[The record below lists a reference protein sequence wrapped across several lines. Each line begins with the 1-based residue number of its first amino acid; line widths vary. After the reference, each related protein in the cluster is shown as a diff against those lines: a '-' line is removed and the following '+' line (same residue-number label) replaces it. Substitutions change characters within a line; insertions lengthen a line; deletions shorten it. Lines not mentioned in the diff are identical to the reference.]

1 MPQNHLTEHLVD
13 AFLHLAPAEGLY
25 PTFISNITLMR
36 VDHSTK
42 PIAVLQEPSIV
53 LVIQGLKRGYI
64 GKEIFQFQ
72 QGQCLFISIAIPF
85 DCDTVVEND
94 EPMLA
99 IAIKFEPQMMADLI
113 TKMDK
118 QQQVITEDAH
128 SEDLELSCG
137 LRVIDMNTII
147 SEVALRLL
155 NLLRSKQDTFI
166 LGEQVKRELVYR
178 VVQASGSNLVESLS
192 AMTSRDGVIYTI
204 CEIIQRDYYHNLT
217 VQELAKQAGMSISLF
232 HQTFKKVTN
241 YSPLQYLKITRLH
254 KARELIMN
262 NKMGVA
268 EAAYEVGYV
277 SASQFS
283 REFKRLFGVPPK
295 SSII

>member
-1 MPQNHLTEHLVD
+1 MPQNHLSENLVD

-36 VDHSTK
+36 VDHSTS
-42 PIAVLQEPSIV
+42 PVAVLQEPSIV
-53 LVIQGLKRGYI
+53 LVIQGVKRGYI
-64 GKEIFQFQ
+64 GKDIFQFR

-85 DCDTVVEND
+85 DCDTVVENN

-99 IAIKFEPQMMADLI
+99 IAIKFESQMMVDLV
-113 TKMDK
+113 TKLDK
-118 QQQVITEDAH
+118 EQQLVTED
-128 SEDLELSCG
+128 SQSGDLKLSCG
-137 LRVIDMNTII
+137 LRVIDMNATI

-178 VVQASGSNLVESLS
+178 VLQASGGEFIKNLS
-192 AMTSRDGVIYTI
+192 AIASRNGVIYTI
-204 CEIIQRDYYHNLT
+204 CEIIQRDYYRNLT

-241 YSPLQYLKITRLH
+241 YSPLQYIKITRLH

-283 REFKRLFGVPPK
+283 REFKRLFGIPPK

>member
-1 MPQNHLTEHLVD
+1 MPQNHLSENLVD

-36 VDHSTK
+36 VDHSTS
-42 PIAVLQEPSIV
+42 PVAVLQEPSIV
-53 LVIQGLKRGYI
+53 LVIQGVKRGYI
-64 GKEIFQFQ
+64 GKDIFQFR

-85 DCDTVVEND
+85 DCDTVVENN

-99 IAIKFEPQMMADLI
+99 IAIKFESQMMVDLV
-113 TKMDK
+113 TKLDK
-118 QQQVITEDAH
+118 EQQVVTED
-128 SEDLELSCG
+128 SQSGDLKLSCG
-137 LRVIDMNTII
+137 LRVIDMNATI

-155 NLLRSKQDTFI
+155 NLLHSKQDTFI

-178 VVQASGSNLVESLS
+178 VVQACGGEFIKNLS
-192 AMTSRDGVIYTI
+192 AMASRNGVIYTI
-204 CEIIQRDYYHNLT
+204 CEIIQRDYYRNLT

-241 YSPLQYLKITRLH
+241 YSPLQYIKITRLH

-283 REFKRLFGVPPK
+283 REFKRLFGIPPM

>member
-1 MPQNHLTEHLVD
+1 MPQNHLSENLVD

-36 VDHSTK
+36 VDHSTS
-42 PIAVLQEPSIV
+42 PVAVLQEPSIV
-53 LVIQGLKRGYI
+53 LVIQGVKRGYI
-64 GKEIFQFQ
+64 GKDIFQFR

-85 DCDTVVEND
+85 DCDTVVENN

-99 IAIKFEPQMMADLI
+99 IAIKFESQMMVDLV
-113 TKMDK
+113 TKLDK
-118 QQQVITEDAH
+118 EQQVVIED
-128 SEDLELSCG
+128 SQSGDLKLSCG
-137 LRVIDMNTII
+137 LRVIDMNPTI

-166 LGEQVKRELVYR
+166 LGDQVKRELVYR
-178 VVQASGSNLVESLS
+178 VLQASEGEFIKNLS
-192 AMTSRDGVIYTI
+192 AMVSRNGVIYTI
-204 CEIIQRDYYHNLT
+204 CEIIQRDYYRNLT

-241 YSPLQYLKITRLH
+241 YSPLQYIKITRLH

-283 REFKRLFGVPPK
+283 REFKRLFGIPPK

>member
-1 MPQNHLTEHLVD
+1 MPQNHLSENLVD

-36 VDHSTK
+36 VDYSTS
-42 PIAVLQEPSIV
+42 PVAVLQEPSIV
-53 LVIQGLKRGYI
+53 LVIQGVKRGYI
-64 GKEIFQFQ
+64 GKDIFQFR

-85 DCDTVVEND
+85 DCDTVVENN

-99 IAIKFEPQMMADLI
+99 IAIKFESQMMVDLV
-113 TKMDK
+113 TKLDK
-118 QQQVITEDAH
+118 EQQVVTED
-128 SEDLELSCG
+128 SQSGDLKLSCG
-137 LRVIDMNTII
+137 LRVIDMNPTI

-178 VVQASGSNLVESLS
+178 VLQASGGEFIKNLS
-192 AMTSRDGVIYTI
+192 AMASRNGVIYTI
-204 CEIIQRDYYHNLT
+204 CEIIQRDYYRNLT

-241 YSPLQYLKITRLH
+241 YSPLQYIKITRLH

-283 REFKRLFGVPPK
+283 REFKRLFGIPPK

>member
-1 MPQNHLTEHLVD
+1 MPQNHLSENLVD

-36 VDHSTK
+36 VDHSTS
-42 PIAVLQEPSIV
+42 PVAVLQEPSIV
-53 LVIQGLKRGYI
+53 LVIQGVKRGYI
-64 GKEIFQFQ
+64 GKDIFQFR

-85 DCDTVVEND
+85 DCDTVVENN

-99 IAIKFEPQMMADLI
+99 IAIKFESQMMVDLV
-113 TKMDK
+113 TKLDK
-118 QQQVITEDAH
+118 EQQVVTED
-128 SEDLELSCG
+128 SQSGDLKLSCG
-137 LRVIDMNTII
+137 LRVIDMNATI
-147 SEVALRLL
+147 SEVTLRLL

-178 VVQASGSNLVESLS
+178 VVQACGGEFIKNLS
-192 AMTSRDGVIYTI
+192 AMASRNGVIYTI
-204 CEIIQRDYYHNLT
+204 CEIIQRDYYRNLT

-241 YSPLQYLKITRLH
+241 YSPLQYIKITRLH

-262 NKMGVA
+262 KKMGVA

-283 REFKRLFGVPPK
+283 REFKRLFGIPPK

>member
-1 MPQNHLTEHLVD
+1 MPQNHLTENLVD

-36 VDHSTK
+36 VDHSTS
-42 PIAVLQEPSIV
+42 PVAVLQEPSIV
-53 LVIQGLKRGYI
+53 LVIQGVKRGYI
-64 GKEIFQFQ
+64 GKDIFQFR

-85 DCDTVVEND
+85 DCDTVVENN

-99 IAIKFEPQMMADLI
+99 IAIKFESQMMVDLV
-113 TKMDK
+113 TKLDK
-118 QQQVITEDAH
+118 EQQVVTED
-128 SEDLELSCG
+128 SQSGDLKLSCG
-137 LRVIDMNTII
+137 LRVIDMNVTI

-178 VVQASGSNLVESLS
+178 VVQACGGEFIKNLS
-192 AMTSRDGVIYTI
+192 AMASRNGVIYTI
-204 CEIIQRDYYHNLT
+204 CEIIQRDYYRNLT

-241 YSPLQYLKITRLH
+241 YSPLQYIKITRLH

-283 REFKRLFGVPPK
+283 REFKRLFGIPPK

>member
-1 MPQNHLTEHLVD
+1 MPQNHLSENLVD

-36 VDHSTK
+36 VDHSTS
-42 PIAVLQEPSIV
+42 PVAVLQEPSIV
-53 LVIQGLKRGYI
+53 LVIQGVKRGYI
-64 GKEIFQFQ
+64 GKDIFQFR

-85 DCDTVVEND
+85 DCDTVVENN

-99 IAIKFEPQMMADLI
+99 IAIKFESQMMVDLV
-113 TKMDK
+113 TKLDK
-118 QQQVITEDAH
+118 EQQVVIED
-128 SEDLELSCG
+128 SQSGDLKLSCG
-137 LRVIDMNTII
+137 LRVIDMNATI

-178 VVQASGSNLVESLS
+178 VLQASGGEFIKNLS
-192 AMTSRDGVIYTI
+192 AMASRNGVIYTI
-204 CEIIQRDYYHNLT
+204 CEIIQRDYYRNLT

-241 YSPLQYLKITRLH
+241 YSPLQYIKITRLH

-283 REFKRLFGVPPK
+283 REFKRLFGIPPK

>member
-1 MPQNHLTEHLVD
+1 MPQNHLSENLVD

-36 VDHSTK
+36 VDYSTS
-42 PIAVLQEPSIV
+42 PVAVLQEPSIV

-64 GKEIFQFQ
+64 GKDIFQFR

-85 DCDTVVEND
+85 DCDTVVENN

-99 IAIKFEPQMMADLI
+99 IAIKFESQMMVDLV
-113 TKMDK
+113 TKLDK
-118 QQQVITEDAH
+118 EQQVVIED
-128 SEDLELSCG
+128 SQSGDLKLSCG
-137 LRVIDMNTII
+137 LRVIDMNPTI

-178 VVQASGSNLVESLS
+178 VLQTSGGEFIKNLS
-192 AMTSRDGVIYTI
+192 AMASRNGVIYTI
-204 CEIIQRDYYHNLT
+204 CEIIQRDYYRNLT

-241 YSPLQYLKITRLH
+241 YSPLQYIKITRLH

-283 REFKRLFGVPPK
+283 REFKRLFGIPPK

>member
-1 MPQNHLTEHLVD
+1 MPQNHLSENLVD

-36 VDHSTK
+36 VDHSTS
-42 PIAVLQEPSIV
+42 PVAVLQEPSIV
-53 LVIQGLKRGYI
+53 LVIQGVKRGYI
-64 GKEIFQFQ
+64 GKDIFQFR

-85 DCDTVVEND
+85 DCDTVVENN

-99 IAIKFEPQMMADLI
+99 IAIKFESQMMVDLV
-113 TKMDK
+113 TKLDK
-118 QQQVITEDAH
+118 EQQVVTED
-128 SEDLELSCG
+128 SQSGDLKLSCG
-137 LRVIDMNTII
+137 LRVIDMNETI
-147 SEVALRLL
+147 SEVTLRLL

-178 VVQASGSNLVESLS
+178 VVQACGGEFIKNLS
-192 AMTSRDGVIYTI
+192 AMASRNGVIYTI
-204 CEIIQRDYYHNLT
+204 CEIIQRDYYRNLT

-241 YSPLQYLKITRLH
+241 YSPLQYIKITRLH

-283 REFKRLFGVPPK
+283 REFKRLFGIPPK

>member
-1 MPQNHLTEHLVD
+1 MPQNHLSENLVD

-36 VDHSTK
+36 VDHSTS
-42 PIAVLQEPSIV
+42 PVAVLQEPSIV
-53 LVIQGLKRGYI
+53 LVIQGVKRGYI
-64 GKEIFQFQ
+64 GKDIFQFRQ
-72 QGQCLFISIAIPF
+72 RQCLFISIAIPF
-85 DCDTVVEND
+85 DCDTVVENN

-99 IAIKFEPQMMADLI
+99 IAIKFESQMMVDLV
-113 TKMDK
+113 TKLDK
-118 QQQVITEDAH
+118 EQQVVTED
-128 SEDLELSCG
+128 SQSGDLKLSCG
-137 LRVIDMNTII
+137 LRVIDMNATI

-178 VVQASGSNLVESLS
+178 VVQASGGEFIKNLS
-192 AMTSRDGVIYTI
+192 AMASRNGVIYTI
-204 CEIIQRDYYHNLT
+204 CEIIQRDYYRNLT

-241 YSPLQYLKITRLH
+241 YSPLQYIKITRLH

-283 REFKRLFGVPPK
+283 REFKRLFGIPPK

>member
-1 MPQNHLTEHLVD
+1 MPQNHLSENLVD

-36 VDHSTK
+36 VDHSTS
-42 PIAVLQEPSIV
+42 PVAVLQEPSIV
-53 LVIQGLKRGYI
+53 LVIQGVKRGYI
-64 GKEIFQFQ
+64 GKDIFQFR

-85 DCDTVVEND
+85 DCDTVVENN

-99 IAIKFEPQMMADLI
+99 IAIKFESQMMVDLV
-113 TKMDK
+113 TKLDK
-118 QQQVITEDAH
+118 EQQVVTED
-128 SEDLELSCG
+128 SQSGDLKLSCG
-137 LRVIDMNTII
+137 LRVIDMNATI
-147 SEVALRLL
+147 SEVGLRLL

-178 VVQASGSNLVESLS
+178 VLQASGGEFIKNLS
-192 AMTSRDGVIYTI
+192 AMASRNGVIYTI
-204 CEIIQRDYYHNLT
+204 CEIIQRDYYRNLT

-241 YSPLQYLKITRLH
+241 YSPLQYIKITRLH
-254 KARELIMN
+254 KARELIIN

-283 REFKRLFGVPPK
+283 REFKRLFGIPPK

>member
-85 DCDTVVEND
+85 DCDTVVENN

-118 QQQVITEDAH
+118 QQQVVTEEPY
-128 SEDLELSCG
+128 SEDLKLSCG
-137 LRVIDMNTII
+137 LRVIDMNTTI

-178 VVQASGSNLVESLS
+178 VMQASGSNLVESLS
-192 AMTSRDGVIYTI
+192 AMASRDGVIYTI

-232 HQTFKKVTN
+232 HQTFKRVTN

-262 NKMGVA
+262 NKMSVA

-295 SSII
+295 SLII

>member
-1 MPQNHLTEHLVD
+1 
-13 AFLHLAPAEGLY
+13 
-25 PTFISNITLMR
+25 
-36 VDHSTK
+36 
-42 PIAVLQEPSIV
+42 
-53 LVIQGLKRGYI
+53 
-64 GKEIFQFQ
+64 
-72 QGQCLFISIAIPF
+72 
-85 DCDTVVEND
+85 
-94 EPMLA
+94 MLA
-99 IAIKFEPQMMADLI
+99 IAIKFESQMMVDLV
-113 TKMDK
+113 TKLDK
-118 QQQVITEDAH
+118 EQQVVIED
-128 SEDLELSCG
+128 SQSGDLKLSCG
-137 LRVIDMNTII
+137 LRVIDMNATI

-178 VVQASGSNLVESLS
+178 VLQASGGEFIKNLS
-192 AMTSRDGVIYTI
+192 AMASRNGVIYTI
-204 CEIIQRDYYHNLT
+204 CEIIQRDYYRNLT

-241 YSPLQYLKITRLH
+241 YSPLQYIKITRLH

-283 REFKRLFGVPPK
+283 REFKRLFGIPPK

>member
-1 MPQNHLTEHLVD
+1 MPQNHLSENLVD

-36 VDHSTK
+36 VDHSTS
-42 PIAVLQEPSIV
+42 PVAVLQEPSIV
-53 LVIQGLKRGYI
+53 LVIQGVKRGYI
-64 GKEIFQFQ
+64 GKDIFQFR

-85 DCDTVVEND
+85 DYDTVVENN

-99 IAIKFEPQMMADLI
+99 IAIKFESQMMVDLV
-113 TKMDK
+113 TKLDK
-118 QQQVITEDAH
+118 EQQVVTED
-128 SEDLELSCG
+128 SQSGDLKLSCG
-137 LRVIDMNTII
+137 LRVIDMNATI

-178 VVQASGSNLVESLS
+178 VLQASGGEFIKNLS
-192 AMTSRDGVIYTI
+192 AMASRNGVIYTI
-204 CEIIQRDYYHNLT
+204 CEIIQRDYYRNLT

-241 YSPLQYLKITRLH
+241 YSPLQYIKITRLH

-283 REFKRLFGVPPK
+283 REFKRLFGIPPK

>member
-1 MPQNHLTEHLVD
+1 MPQNHLSENLVD

-25 PTFISNITLMR
+25 PTFTSNITLMR
-36 VDHSTK
+36 VDHSTS
-42 PIAVLQEPSIV
+42 PVAVLQEPSIV
-53 LVIQGLKRGYI
+53 LVIQGVKRGYI
-64 GKEIFQFQ
+64 GKDIFQFR

-85 DCDTVVEND
+85 DCDTVVENN

-99 IAIKFEPQMMADLI
+99 IAIKFESQMMVDLV
-113 TKMDK
+113 TKLDK
-118 QQQVITEDAH
+118 EQQVVTEDPH
-128 SEDLELSCG
+128 SGDLKLSCG
-137 LRVIDMNTII
+137 LRVIDMNATI

-155 NLLRSKQDTFI
+155 NLFRSKQDTFI

-178 VVQASGSNLVESLS
+178 VLQASGGEFIKNLS
-192 AMTSRDGVIYTI
+192 AMASRNGVIYTI
-204 CEIIQRDYYHNLT
+204 CEIIQRDYYRNLT

-241 YSPLQYLKITRLH
+241 YSPLQYIKITRLH

-283 REFKRLFGVPPK
+283 REFKRLFGIPPK

>member
-1 MPQNHLTEHLVD
+1 MPQNHLTENLVD

-36 VDHSTK
+36 VDHSTS
-42 PIAVLQEPSIV
+42 PVAVLQEPSIV
-53 LVIQGLKRGYI
+53 LVIQGVKRGYI
-64 GKEIFQFQ
+64 GKDIFQFR

-85 DCDTVVEND
+85 DCDTVVENN

-99 IAIKFEPQMMADLI
+99 IAIKFESQMMVDLV
-113 TKMDK
+113 TKLDK
-118 QQQVITEDAH
+118 EQQVVTED
-128 SEDLELSCG
+128 SQSGDLKLSCG
-137 LRVIDMNTII
+137 LRVIDMNETI
-147 SEVALRLL
+147 SEVTLRLL
-155 NLLRSKQDTFI
+155 NLFRSKQDTFI

-178 VVQASGSNLVESLS
+178 VVQACGGEFIQNLS
-192 AMTSRDGVIYTI
+192 AMASRNGVIYTI
-204 CEIIQRDYYHNLT
+204 CEIIQRDYYRNLT

-241 YSPLQYLKITRLH
+241 YSPLQYIKITRLH

-283 REFKRLFGVPPK
+283 REFKRLFGIPPK

>member
-1 MPQNHLTEHLVD
+1 MQQNDLMKSLVE
-13 AFLHLAPAEGLY
+13 AFLYLAPQEGLY
-25 PTFISNITLMR
+25 PTYISNITLMR
-36 VDHSTK
+36 VDHSTQ
-42 PIAVLQEPSIV
+42 PVAVLQEPSIV
-53 LVIQGLKRGYI
+53 LVIQGVKRGYI
-64 GKEIFQFQ
+64 GKDTFQFQ
-72 QGQCLFISIAIPF
+72 QGQCLLISIAIPF
-85 DCDTVVEND
+85 DCDTLVEN

-99 IAIKFEPQMMADLI
+99 IAIKFEAQMMADLA

-118 QQQVITEDAH
+118 EQQSSIDE
-128 SEDLELSCG
+128 LEKRDIKLSCG
-137 LRVIDMNTII
+137 LNIIDMNAAI

-155 NLLRSKQDTFI
+155 NLLHSKQDTFI

-178 VVQASGSNLVESLS
+178 VVQASGGNLVESLS
-192 AMTSRDGVIYTI
+192 AMASRNGVIYTI

-241 YSPLQYLKITRLH
+241 YSPLQYIKITRLH
-254 KARELIMN
+254 KARDLIMN

>member
-1 MPQNHLTEHLVD
+1 MPQNHLSENLVE

-36 VDHSTK
+36 VDHSTS
-42 PIAVLQEPSIV
+42 PVAVLQEPSIV
-53 LVIQGLKRGYI
+53 LVIQGVKRGYI
-64 GKEIFQFQ
+64 GKDIFQFR

-85 DCDTVVEND
+85 DCDTVVENN

-99 IAIKFEPQMMADLI
+99 IAIKFESQMMVDLV
-113 TKMDK
+113 TKLDK
-118 QQQVITEDAH
+118 EQQVVTEDSH
-128 SEDLELSCG
+128 SGDLKLSCG
-137 LRVIDMNTII
+137 LRVIDMNPTI

-178 VVQASGSNLVESLS
+178 VLQASGGEFIKNLS
-192 AMTSRDGVIYTI
+192 AMASRNGVIYTI
-204 CEIIQRDYYHNLT
+204 CEIIQRDYYRNLT

-241 YSPLQYLKITRLH
+241 YSPLQYIKITRLH

-283 REFKRLFGVPPK
+283 REFKRLFGIPPK

>member
-1 MPQNHLTEHLVD
+1 MPQNHLSENLVD

-36 VDHSTK
+36 VDHSTS
-42 PIAVLQEPSIV
+42 PVAVLQEPSIV
-53 LVIQGLKRGYI
+53 LVIQGVKRGYI
-64 GKEIFQFQ
+64 GKDIFQFR

-85 DCDTVVEND
+85 DCDTVVENN

-99 IAIKFEPQMMADLI
+99 IAIKFESQMMVDLV
-113 TKMDK
+113 TKLDK
-118 QQQVITEDAH
+118 EQQVVTED
-128 SEDLELSCG
+128 SQSGDLKLSCG
-137 LRVIDMNTII
+137 LRVIDMNATI

-155 NLLRSKQDTFI
+155 NLFRSKQDTFI

-178 VVQASGSNLVESLS
+178 VLQASGGEFIKNLS
-192 AMTSRDGVIYTI
+192 AMASRNGVIYTI
-204 CEIIQRDYYHNLT
+204 CEIIQRDYYRNLT

-241 YSPLQYLKITRLH
+241 YSPLQYIKITRLH

-283 REFKRLFGVPPK
+283 REFKRLFGIPPK

>member
-1 MPQNHLTEHLVD
+1 MPQNHLSENLVD

-36 VDHSTK
+36 VDHSTS
-42 PIAVLQEPSIV
+42 PVAVLQEPSIV
-53 LVIQGLKRGYI
+53 LVIQGVKRGYI
-64 GKEIFQFQ
+64 GKDIFQFR

-85 DCDTVVEND
+85 DCDTVVENN

-99 IAIKFEPQMMADLI
+99 IAIKFELQMMVDLV
-113 TKMDK
+113 TKLDK
-118 QQQVITEDAH
+118 EQLVTED
-128 SEDLELSCG
+128 SQSGDLKLSCG
-137 LRVIDMNTII
+137 LRVIDMNPTI

-178 VVQASGSNLVESLS
+178 VLQASGGEFIKNLS
-192 AMTSRDGVIYTI
+192 AMASRNGVIYTI
-204 CEIIQRDYYHNLT
+204 CEIIQRDYYRNLT

-241 YSPLQYLKITRLH
+241 YSPLQYIKITRLH

-283 REFKRLFGVPPK
+283 REFKRLFGIPPK

>member
-1 MPQNHLTEHLVD
+1 MPQNHLSENLVD

-36 VDHSTK
+36 VDHSTS
-42 PIAVLQEPSIV
+42 PVAVLQEPSIV
-53 LVIQGLKRGYI
+53 LVIQGVKRGYI
-64 GKEIFQFQ
+64 GKNIFQFR

-85 DCDTVVEND
+85 DCDTVVENN

-99 IAIKFEPQMMADLI
+99 IAIKFESQMMVDLV
-113 TKMDK
+113 TKLDK
-118 QQQVITEDAH
+118 EQQVVTEDSH
-128 SEDLELSCG
+128 SGDLKLSCG
-137 LRVIDMNTII
+137 LRVIDMNETI

-178 VVQASGSNLVESLS
+178 VLQASGGEFIKNLS
-192 AMTSRDGVIYTI
+192 AMASRNGVIYTI
-204 CEIIQRDYYHNLT
+204 CEIIQRDYYRNLT

-241 YSPLQYLKITRLH
+241 YSPLQYIKITRLH

-283 REFKRLFGVPPK
+283 REFKRLFGIPPK

>member
-85 DCDTVVEND
+85 DCDTVVENN

-118 QQQVITEDAH
+118 QQQVVTEETY
-128 SEDLELSCG
+128 SEDLKLSCG

-241 YSPLQYLKITRLH
+241 YSPLQYIKITRLH

>member
-1 MPQNHLTEHLVD
+1 MPQNHLSENLVD

-36 VDHSTK
+36 VDHSTS
-42 PIAVLQEPSIV
+42 PVAVLQEPSIV
-53 LVIQGLKRGYI
+53 LVIQGVKRGYI
-64 GKEIFQFQ
+64 GKDIFQFR

-85 DCDTVVEND
+85 DCDTVVENN

-99 IAIKFEPQMMADLI
+99 IAIKFESQMMVDLV
-113 TKMDK
+113 TKLDK
-118 QQQVITEDAH
+118 EQQVVTED
-128 SEDLELSCG
+128 SQSGDLKLSCG
-137 LRVIDMNTII
+137 LRVIDMNPTI

-166 LGEQVKRELVYR
+166 LGDQVKRELVYR
-178 VVQASGSNLVESLS
+178 VVQACGGEFIKNLS
-192 AMTSRDGVIYTI
+192 AMASRNGVIYTI
-204 CEIIQRDYYHNLT
+204 CEIIQRDYYRNLT

-241 YSPLQYLKITRLH
+241 YSPLQYIKITRLH

-283 REFKRLFGVPPK
+283 REFKRLFGIPPK

>member
-1 MPQNHLTEHLVD
+1 MPQNHLSENLVD

-36 VDHSTK
+36 VDHSTS
-42 PIAVLQEPSIV
+42 PVAVLQEPSIV
-53 LVIQGLKRGYI
+53 LVIQGVKRGYI
-64 GKEIFQFQ
+64 GKDIFQFR

-85 DCDTVVEND
+85 DCDTVVENN

-99 IAIKFEPQMMADLI
+99 IAIKFESQMMVDLV
-113 TKMDK
+113 TKLDK
-118 QQQVITEDAH
+118 EQQVVTED
-128 SEDLELSCG
+128 SQSGDLKLSCG
-137 LRVIDMNTII
+137 LRVIDMNATI

-178 VVQASGSNLVESLS
+178 VVQACGGEFIKNLS
-192 AMTSRDGVIYTI
+192 AMTSRNGVIYTI
-204 CEIIQRDYYHNLT
+204 CEIIQRDYYRNLT

-241 YSPLQYLKITRLH
+241 YSPLQYIKITRLH

-283 REFKRLFGVPPK
+283 REFKRLFGIPPK

>member
-1 MPQNHLTEHLVD
+1 MPQNHLTENLVD

-36 VDHSTK
+36 VDHSTS
-42 PIAVLQEPSIV
+42 PVAVLQEPSIV
-53 LVIQGLKRGYI
+53 LVIQGVKRGYI
-64 GKEIFQFQ
+64 GKDIFQFR

-85 DCDTVVEND
+85 DCDTVVENN

-99 IAIKFEPQMMADLI
+99 IAIKFESQMMVDLV
-113 TKMDK
+113 TKLDKK
-118 QQQVITEDAH
+118 QQVVTEDSH
-128 SEDLELSCG
+128 SGDLKLSCG
-137 LRVIDMNTII
+137 LRVIDMNATI

-178 VVQASGSNLVESLS
+178 VVQACGGEFIKNLS
-192 AMTSRDGVIYTI
+192 AMASRNGVIYTI
-204 CEIIQRDYYHNLT
+204 CEIIQRDYYRNLT

-241 YSPLQYLKITRLH
+241 YSPLQYIKITRLH

-283 REFKRLFGVPPK
+283 REFKRLFGIPPK

>member
-1 MPQNHLTEHLVD
+1 MPQNHLSENLVD

-36 VDHSTK
+36 VDHSTS
-42 PIAVLQEPSIV
+42 PVAVLQEPSIV
-53 LVIQGLKRGYI
+53 LVIQGVKRGYI
-64 GKEIFQFQ
+64 GKDIFQFR

-85 DCDTVVEND
+85 DCDTVVENN

-99 IAIKFEPQMMADLI
+99 IAIKFESQMKVDLV
-113 TKMDK
+113 TKLDK
-118 QQQVITEDAH
+118 EQQVVTED
-128 SEDLELSCG
+128 SQSGDLKLSCG
-137 LRVIDMNTII
+137 LRVIDMNATI

-178 VVQASGSNLVESLS
+178 VLQASGGEFIKNLS
-192 AMTSRDGVIYTI
+192 AMASRNGVIYTI
-204 CEIIQRDYYHNLT
+204 CEIIQRDYYRNLT

-241 YSPLQYLKITRLH
+241 YSPLQYIKITRLH

-283 REFKRLFGVPPK
+283 REFKRLFGIPPK
-295 SSII
+295 SSSI

>member
-1 MPQNHLTEHLVD
+1 MPQNHLSENLVD
-13 AFLHLAPAEGLY
+13 AFLHLAPTEGLY

-36 VDHSTK
+36 VDHSTS
-42 PIAVLQEPSIV
+42 PVAVLQEPSIV
-53 LVIQGLKRGYI
+53 LVIQGVKRGYI
-64 GKEIFQFQ
+64 GKDIFQFR

-85 DCDTVVEND
+85 DCDTVVENN

-99 IAIKFEPQMMADLI
+99 IAIKFESQMMGDLV
-113 TKMDK
+113 TKLDK
-118 QQQVITEDAH
+118 EQQVVIED
-128 SEDLELSCG
+128 SQSGDLKLSCG
-137 LRVIDMNTII
+137 LRVIDMNPTI

-178 VVQASGSNLVESLS
+178 VLQASGGEFMKNLS
-192 AMTSRDGVIYTI
+192 AMASRNGVIYTI

-241 YSPLQYLKITRLH
+241 YSPLQYIKITRLH

-283 REFKRLFGVPPK
+283 REFKRLFGIPPK

>member
-1 MPQNHLTEHLVD
+1 MPQNHLTEHLVY

-99 IAIKFEPQMMADLI
+99 IAIKFEPQMMSDLI

-118 QQQVITEDAH
+118 QQQVITEETY
-128 SEDLELSCG
+128 SEDLKLSCG

-192 AMTSRDGVIYTI
+192 AMASRDGVIYTI

>member
-1 MPQNHLTEHLVD
+1 MPQNHLSENLVD

-36 VDHSTK
+36 VDYSTS
-42 PIAVLQEPSIV
+42 PVAVLQEPSIV
-53 LVIQGLKRGYI
+53 LVIQGVKRGYI
-64 GKEIFQFQ
+64 GKDIFQFR

-85 DCDTVVEND
+85 DCDTVVENN

-99 IAIKFEPQMMADLI
+99 IAIKFESQMMVDLV
-113 TKMDK
+113 TKLDK
-118 QQQVITEDAH
+118 EQQVVIED
-128 SEDLELSCG
+128 SQSGDLKLSCG
-137 LRVIDMNTII
+137 LRVIDMNPTI

-178 VVQASGSNLVESLS
+178 VLQASGGEFIKNLS
-192 AMTSRDGVIYTI
+192 AMASRNGVIYTI
-204 CEIIQRDYYHNLT
+204 CEIIQRDYYRNLT

-241 YSPLQYLKITRLH
+241 YSPLQYIKITRLH

-283 REFKRLFGVPPK
+283 REFKRLFGIPPK

>member
-1 MPQNHLTEHLVD
+1 MPQNHLSENLVD

-36 VDHSTK
+36 VDHSTS
-42 PIAVLQEPSIV
+42 PVAVLQEPSIV
-53 LVIQGLKRGYI
+53 LVIQGVKRGYI
-64 GKEIFQFQ
+64 GKDIFQFR

-85 DCDTVVEND
+85 DCDTVVENN

-99 IAIKFEPQMMADLI
+99 IAIKFESQMMVDLV
-113 TKMDK
+113 TKLDK
-118 QQQVITEDAH
+118 EQQVVTED
-128 SEDLELSCG
+128 SQSGDLKLSCG
-137 LRVIDMNTII
+137 LRVIDMNATI

-178 VVQASGSNLVESLS
+178 VLQASGGEFIKNLS
-192 AMTSRDGVIYTI
+192 AMASRNGVIYTI
-204 CEIIQRDYYHNLT
+204 CEIIQRDYYRNLT

-241 YSPLQYLKITRLH
+241 YSPLQYIKITRLH

-262 NKMGVA
+262 NKMGIA

-283 REFKRLFGVPPK
+283 REFKRLFGIPPK

>member
-1 MPQNHLTEHLVD
+1 MPQNHLSENLVD

-36 VDHSTK
+36 VDHSTS
-42 PIAVLQEPSIV
+42 PVAVLQEPSIV
-53 LVIQGLKRGYI
+53 LVIQGVKRGYI
-64 GKEIFQFQ
+64 GKDIFQFR

-85 DCDTVVEND
+85 DCDTVVENN

-99 IAIKFEPQMMADLI
+99 IAIKFESQMMVDLV
-113 TKMDK
+113 TKLDK
-118 QQQVITEDAH
+118 EQQVVTED
-128 SEDLELSCG
+128 SQSGDLKLSCG
-137 LRVIDMNTII
+137 LRVIDMNPTI

-178 VVQASGSNLVESLS
+178 VVQACGGEFIKNLS
-192 AMTSRDGVIYTI
+192 AMASRNGVIYTI
-204 CEIIQRDYYHNLT
+204 CEIIQRDYYRNLT

-241 YSPLQYLKITRLH
+241 YSPLQYIKITRLH

-283 REFKRLFGVPPK
+283 REFKRLFGIPPK

>member
-1 MPQNHLTEHLVD
+1 MPQNHLSENLVD

-36 VDHSTK
+36 VDHSTS
-42 PIAVLQEPSIV
+42 PVAVLQEPSIV
-53 LVIQGLKRGYI
+53 LVIQGVKRGYI
-64 GKEIFQFQ
+64 GKDIFQFR

-85 DCDTVVEND
+85 DCDTVVENN

-99 IAIKFEPQMMADLI
+99 IAIKFESQMMVDLV
-113 TKMDK
+113 TKLDK
-118 QQQVITEDAH
+118 EQQVVTED
-128 SEDLELSCG
+128 SQSGDLKLSCG
-137 LRVIDMNTII
+137 LRVIDMNATI

-178 VVQASGSNLVESLS
+178 VLQASGGEFIKNLS
-192 AMTSRDGVIYTI
+192 AMASRNGVIYTI
-204 CEIIQRDYYHNLT
+204 CEIIQRDYYRNLT

-241 YSPLQYLKITRLH
+241 YSPLQYIKITRLH

-283 REFKRLFGVPPK
+283 REFKRLFGTPPK

>member
-1 MPQNHLTEHLVD
+1 MPQNHLSENLVD

-36 VDHSTK
+36 VDHSTS
-42 PIAVLQEPSIV
+42 PVAVLQEPSIV
-53 LVIQGLKRGYI
+53 LVIQGVKRGYI
-64 GKEIFQFQ
+64 GKDIFQFR

-85 DCDTVVEND
+85 DCDTVVENN

-99 IAIKFEPQMMADLI
+99 IAIKFESQMMVDLV
-113 TKMDK
+113 TKLDK
-118 QQQVITEDAH
+118 EQQVVTED
-128 SEDLELSCG
+128 SQSGDLKLSCG
-137 LRVIDMNTII
+137 LRVIDMNATI

-178 VVQASGSNLVESLS
+178 VLQASGGEFIKNLS
-192 AMTSRDGVIYTI
+192 AMASRNGVIYTI
-204 CEIIQRDYYHNLT
+204 CEIIQRDYYRNLT

-241 YSPLQYLKITRLH
+241 YSPLQYIKITRLH

-283 REFKRLFGVPPK
+283 REFKRLFGIPPK

>member
-1 MPQNHLTEHLVD
+1 MPQNHLTENLVD

-36 VDHSTK
+36 VDHSTS
-42 PIAVLQEPSIV
+42 PVAVLQEPSIV
-53 LVIQGLKRGYI
+53 LVIQGVKRGYI
-64 GKEIFQFQ
+64 GKDIFQFR

-85 DCDTVVEND
+85 DCDTVVENN

-99 IAIKFEPQMMADLI
+99 IAIKFELQMMVDLV
-113 TKMDK
+113 TKLDK
-118 QQQVITEDAH
+118 EQQLVTED
-128 SEDLELSCG
+128 SQSGDLKLSCG
-137 LRVIDMNTII
+137 LRVIDMNATI

-178 VVQASGSNLVESLS
+178 VLQASGGEFIKNLS
-192 AMTSRDGVIYTI
+192 AMASRNGVIYTI
-204 CEIIQRDYYHNLT
+204 CEIIQRDYYRNLT

-241 YSPLQYLKITRLH
+241 YSPLQYIKITRLH

-283 REFKRLFGVPPK
+283 REFKRLFGIPPK

>member
-1 MPQNHLTEHLVD
+1 MPQNHLSENLVD

-36 VDHSTK
+36 VDHSTS
-42 PIAVLQEPSIV
+42 PVAVLQEPSIV
-53 LVIQGLKRGYI
+53 LVIQGVKRGYI
-64 GKEIFQFQ
+64 GKDIFQFR

-85 DCDTVVEND
+85 DCDTVVENN

-99 IAIKFEPQMMADLI
+99 IAIKFESQMMVDLV
-113 TKMDK
+113 TKLDK
-118 QQQVITEDAH
+118 EQQVVIED
-128 SEDLELSCG
+128 SESGDLKLSCG
-137 LRVIDMNTII
+137 LRVIDMNATI

-178 VVQASGSNLVESLS
+178 VLQASGGEFIKNLS
-192 AMTSRDGVIYTI
+192 AMASRNGVIYTI
-204 CEIIQRDYYHNLT
+204 CEIIQRDYYRNLT

-241 YSPLQYLKITRLH
+241 YSPLQYIKITRLH

-283 REFKRLFGVPPK
+283 REFKRLFGIPPK

>member
-1 MPQNHLTEHLVD
+1 MPQNHLTENLVD

-36 VDHSTK
+36 VDHSTS
-42 PIAVLQEPSIV
+42 PVAVLQEPSIV
-53 LVIQGLKRGYI
+53 LVIQGVKRGYI
-64 GKEIFQFQ
+64 GKDIFQFR

-85 DCDTVVEND
+85 DCDTVVENN

-99 IAIKFEPQMMADLI
+99 IAIKFESQMMVDLV
-113 TKMDK
+113 TKLDNE
-118 QQQVITEDAH
+118 QQLVTED
-128 SEDLELSCG
+128 SQSGDLKLSCG
-137 LRVIDMNTII
+137 LRVIDMNPTI

-178 VVQASGSNLVESLS
+178 VLQASGGEFIKNLS
-192 AMTSRDGVIYTI
+192 AMASRNGVIYTI
-204 CEIIQRDYYHNLT
+204 CEIIQRDYYRNLT

-241 YSPLQYLKITRLH
+241 YSPLQYIKITRLH

-283 REFKRLFGVPPK
+283 REFKRLFGIPPK